1 MSSILTGPT
10 QMSIYGLIIGFCI
23 VIGLEYFSKKNLI
36 IPKNKET
43 IFLFFLILF
52 SILAARIYYV
62 VFNWSYYSQNL
73 PQIPNLRGG
82 GISILGGLIGGIIF
96 VYFFTKKNKI
106 NFLKITDLIAPILPL
121 CQSIGRWGNYFNH
134 EIYSK
139 TNQPI
144 WLYESILDFILFLF
158 LIKRKNNQTAFY
170 LIGYGLIRFIT
181 EFFRY
186 DVWIING
193 LKIGQLIAIILI
205 ITGFLI
211 KKKP

>member
-1 MSSILTGPT
+1 
-10 QMSIYGLIIGFCI
+10 MSIYGLIIGFCI

-36 IPKNKET
+36 IPKNREK

-62 VFNWSYYSQNL
+62 AFNWSYYSQNL
-73 PQIPNLRGG
+73 FQIPNFRGG
-82 GISILGGLIGGIIF
+82 GISILGGLLGGIIF
-96 VYFFTKKNKI
+96 VYFFAKKNKI
-106 NFLKITDLIAPILPL
+106 EFLKITDLIASVLPL
-121 CQSIGRWGNYFNH
+121 CQSIGRWGNFFNH

-170 LIGYGLIRFIT
+170 LIGYGLIRFVT

-186 DVWIING
+186 DVWTIGNI
-193 LKIGQLIAIILI
+193 KIGQTIVIIFILI
-205 ITGFLI
+205 GIFIIHKQPNKTQN
-211 KKKP
+211 